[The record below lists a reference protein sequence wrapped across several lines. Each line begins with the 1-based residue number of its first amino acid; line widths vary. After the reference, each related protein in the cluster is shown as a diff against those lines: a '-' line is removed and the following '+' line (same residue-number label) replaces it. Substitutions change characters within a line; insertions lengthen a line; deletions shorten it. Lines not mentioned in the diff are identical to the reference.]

1 MKNYFTVAELCRSDT
16 ATKHNINN
24 TPGTRE
30 LHNLETITIP
40 QLNIIREFLG
50 IPLIVNSGYRNKELN
65 RKVKGVIT
73 SKHLEGLATDVVP
86 KGMTTKEIWEKLKNS
101 KYSSMIDQCILYRN
115 KGFVH
120 IGFTD
125 GIPRQQFFIK

>member
-1 MKNYFTVAELCRSDT
+1 MKNYFTIEELCKSDI
-16 ATKHNINN
+16 AKKYNINN
-24 TPGTRE
+24 TPGAKE

-40 QLNIIREFLG
+40 QMNIIREFLG
-50 IPLIVNSGYRNKELN
+50 IPLIVNSGYRSKELN
-65 RKVKGVIT
+65 IKVKGVYT
-73 SKHLEGLATDVVP
+73 SKHLEGLAADVVP
-86 KGMTTKEIWEKLKNS
+86 KGMIPQQIWKKLRNS
-101 KYSSMIDQCILYRN
+101 KYSSMIDQCILYKN